1 MWQWSVIR
9 KHVTSRAAISF
20 VRNCNELL
28 CDDVMTFAVTLP
40 MKCFRQTWGRNLCHF
55 SQSRHSNVS
64 ASKQL
69 GGIEGIFATKLT
81 NEHNN
86 AWSQPISVETG
97 CDQHPVSDLYSSL
110 RSLTSVM
117 RGDKPIDATVTW
129 SEASGH
135 SRLQSERRATRSR
148 AIKVKI
154 ASIAL
159 GGKVHKK
166 TSLNTVKLVL

>member
-1 MWQWSVIR
+1 
-9 KHVTSRAAISF
+9 
-20 VRNCNELL
+20 
-28 CDDVMTFAVTLP
+28 MTFAVTLP
-40 MKCFRQTWGRNLCHF
+40 MKCFRQAWGRNLCHF
-55 SQSRHSNVS
+55 AQSRHSNVS

-86 AWSQPISVETG
+86 AWSQPISGETG

-129 SEASGH
+129 SEASLSPWPNRNLHPIYGPTELSRKNKTANEEKQGH
-135 SRLQSERRATRSR
+135 FTLWCCKCFRFSFPLPFTTWSCRVLQIVVFYESCDEPT
-148 AIKVKI
+148 
-154 ASIAL
+154 
-159 GGKVHKK
+159 
-166 TSLNTVKLVL
+166 